1 MTWPN
6 DDLTNAALDAG
17 TDDPSLARAELN
29 ALLLKVQAILAEVV
43 AGNTIAQNEVANV
56 FTALQKLNGGWE
68 TKGSSDTVNMRLYRT
83 ASNAYALR
91 YNDDGAGNQVDATVA
106 SWQILFSPAEITIWV
121 RPAGGAYVKVF
132 SADDASKFL
141 DLQGND
147 VFYDGRSLSRL
158 RGALVYSSVNVNIPD
173 GTPIVIPFDSEEY
186 DTDNIHDTVTNTSR
200 LTVPSGV
207 SYVRLYWSL
216 SWAAASTGYRWVDF
230 LKNGSSLGFT
240 GWPRKNRFGNSGT
253 YSTIMGGSSPPL
265 PVVAGDY
272 FEIRGFQNSGSTLW
286 IHNGNTNNYFG
297 MEILE

>member
-1 MTWPN
+1 MAWPN
-6 DDLTNAALDAG
+6 DDLTNANLDAG

-29 ALLLKVQAILAEVV
+29 ALLLKVQAILGEVV

-147 VFYDGRSLSRL
+147 VLYDGRSLSRL
-158 RGALVYSSVNVNIPD
+158 RGALVTSSVNQTINSGV
-173 GTPIVIPFDSEEY
+173 GTIVSWDTDIY
-186 DTDNIHDTVTNTSR
+186 DTDNIHDTVTNNTR
-200 LTVPSGV
+200 LVVPTGV
-207 SYVRLYWSL
+207 SYVRLYGGVEW
-216 SWAAASTGYRWVDF
+216 GI
-230 LKNGSSLGFT
+230 
-240 GWPRKNRFGNSGT
+240 SGT
-253 YSTIMGGSSPPL
+253 GTHYIYFTRTSGPVYGSVVGMTSDVVGTIGGSTPPI
-265 PVVAGDY
+265 PVNAGDY
-272 FEIRGFQNSGSTLW
+272 FEMGVYQDSGNAWLLRGTAYGD
-286 IHNGNTNNYFG
+286 NTFFG